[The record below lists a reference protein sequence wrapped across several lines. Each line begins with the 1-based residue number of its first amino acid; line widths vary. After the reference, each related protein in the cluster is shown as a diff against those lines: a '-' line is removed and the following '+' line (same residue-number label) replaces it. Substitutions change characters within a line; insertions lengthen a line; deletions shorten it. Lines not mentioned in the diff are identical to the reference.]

1 MPLTDVQL
9 IDGKGKMRLQKRIE
23 NVETTLHAHRC
34 SKKYAGFGGED
45 ALKPVIMPC
54 LYRFCK
60 GWALAEE
67 AKAPAARLCKTPVT
81 HLLLDA
87 VLMKRVD
94 GGHAAVSVPLCDMCE
109 EDEATKV
116 LQRLP
121 EEQAVLRPLLC
132 CLAPEEARSHYRSDP
147 RAPRLGTGPRGWR

>member
-1 MPLTDVQL
+1 MSDHPSCPSV
-9 IDGKGKMRLQKRIE
+9 LQEVRRVWRRGCAE
-23 NVETTLHAHRC
+23 AGHHAV
-34 SKKYAGFGGED
+34 S
-45 ALKPVIMPC
+45 LPV
-54 LYRFCK
+54 LQR
-60 GWALAEE
+60 LAEE